1 MEHAFKKTIII
12 IDDHPIMRKG
22 LASTLES
29 EPGFEVTHQF
39 ERAEEYLEVMEQENP
54 DLLVVDLSLP
64 GMNGIELVKNVIFQ
78 YPDQKILVVSRH
90 EETLYAERALRAG
103 AKGYVMKFES
113 SDVLLNAVR
122 KVLNGGIHVSQELSD
137 KLLMSAMS
145 GKKNA
150 LESPV
155 DVLSDR
161 ELEVF
166 ELIGRVKSTS
176 EIAEQLHLAVKTVE
190 TYRSRIKDKLEL
202 KNSTELI
209 FHAVKWV
216 EYERDANE
224 QI

>member
-1 MEHAFKKTIII
+1 MEQPFKKSIII
-12 IDDHPIMRKG
+12 VDDHPIMRKG
-22 LASTLES
+22 LASTLET

-39 ERAEEYLEVMEQENP
+39 EKAEDYLEVIEELKP

-64 GMNGIELVKNVIFQ
+64 GMNGIELVKNVKFQ
-78 YPDQKILVVSRH
+78 NPDQKILVVSRH

-113 SDVLLNAVR
+113 SDVLLKAVR
-122 KVLNGGIHVSQELSD
+122 KVLNGGLHVSQELSD
-137 KLLMSAMS
+137 RLLLSAMS
-145 GKKNA
+145 GKKYA

-176 EIAEQLHLAVKTVE
+176 EIAEQLHLALKTVE

-202 KNSTELI
+202 KNSTELV
-209 FHAVKWV
+209 FHAIKWV
-216 EYERDANE
+216 EHERDSSE
-224 QI
+224 HV